1 MGEEFRSMRSEKAL
15 PRDCHGEV
23 TEPWQ
28 IRGRSVAL
36 PRDCHGKVTEPWQIR
51 GSALGDRFCSS
62 AVKEKLKTRFALGL
76 APQRLKSHVFPCFQ
90 G

>member
-51 GSALGDRFCSS
+51 GRSVAVRWGTDFVHLPSKKSSKLAL
-62 AVKEKLKTRFALGL
+62 L
-76 APQRLKSHVFPCFQ
+76 
-90 G
+90 